1 MSYVYRQRHTSTGD
15 VIDGAWWNA
24 NQNEFAGMFN
34 GGLDRDNIEANTI
47 TSAMLVNGACVEVQ
61 YEAEVSGDVATMT
74 ATEWQTIDSYTLT
87 ADVDTLVEVDWSGG
101 WTWNGAWS
109 IAASGDGTTYV
120 ADTVSI
126 RVTIDGV
133 TVCESGPSEDLFQAD
148 HVALIGAAPV
158 SAGAHTVDVQYL
170 VAQRNYYDLSIAGV
184 CTNTLTFDVRTLVLV
199 QRRR

>member
-47 TSAMLVNGACVEVQ
+47 TGAMLVNGACVEVQ
-61 YEAEVSGDVATMT
+61 YEEGGGVSTNMA
-74 ATEWQTIDSYTLT
+74 ATEWQTVDSYTLT

-109 IAASGDGTTYV
+109 RGVSGDATTYV

-133 TVCESGPSEDLFQAD
+133 TVCESGPSEDLFSAD
-148 HVALIGAAPV
+148 HVALVGAAPV
-158 SAGAHTVDVQYL
+158 SAGTHTVDVQYL

-184 CTNTLTFDVRTLVLV
+184 CTNTLTFQFRDLVLV